1 MTTRRDDLGTGTPD
15 DPIDLHKTQPGSTDL
30 ASGAGVIAVPDLTYT
45 VSIPATVH
53 EVPEHEVAISIADI
67 PIMPVYVDASAPI
80 TTSIPVITELSLTV
94 PQQTEF
100 GPVIPALPE
109 SDDVRIRRPRPR
121 KAKAPVAVL
130 PELVG
135 RKGRKRRPAP
145 EGALRKALYTGT
157 FRLVNVGDSWAV
169 RQRKALDGRIAR
181 SFDSTRFVP
190 VLSRK
195 GGVGTTTVAA
205 LTAMAFAEVR
215 DDHVLAIDANPD
227 RGTLADRVTRT
238 TRSTVRDV
246 VRRSRL
252 IKDRGDFEA
261 LVTRD
266 ETGLDVLASDP
277 TQVVPLGAHDYN
289 TVADLAA
296 QHYSLAILDEGTGL
310 VHSATRAALQR
321 ADAVVI
327 VSGGSVD
334 EARSA
339 SETITWLEA
348 NGYPEL
354 AANAIIA
361 LNTATLG
368 TNLDK
373 IAEIEAH
380 FDSRVR
386 DIVRIPY
393 DPMLATGSV
402 IHYASLKPFTRDAAR
417 DLAALVA
424 DGLPGI
430 VEPASEPASAE
441 AGSAAS
447 GGPGTLALAAD
458 A

>member
-1 MTTRRDDLGTGTPD
+1 MTTRRENLGTG
-15 DPIDLHKTQPGSTDL
+15 
-30 ASGAGVIAVPDLTYT
+30 ASGDLIGTGGTGIALDTAPDLTYT
-45 VSIPATVH
+45 VSLPV
-53 EVPEHEVAISIADI
+53 VEHEAPADEIAIAIADV
-67 PIMPVYVDASAPI
+67 PIMPVYLDASAPT
-80 TTSIPVITELSLTV
+80 TTSIPVITEDALTV
-94 PQQTEF
+94 PEQTDF
-100 GPVIPALPE
+100 GPIIPALPE
-109 SDDVRIRRPRPR
+109 SDDVRVRRAKPR
-121 KAKAPVAVL
+121 KSITAAPVAVV
-130 PELVG
+130 PAAEPAKSAHEPSKSARARR
-135 RKGRKRRPAP
+135 RKKPRRPAP
-145 EGALRKALYTGT
+145 EGLLQSMLYNGT
-157 FRLVNVGDSWAV
+157 FRLVNVGDSFAV
-169 RQRKALDGRIAR
+169 RQRKALDGRISR
-181 SFDSTRFVP
+181 QLDRTRFVP

-215 DDHVLAIDANPD
+215 PDRVLAIDADPD

-252 IKDRGDFEA
+252 IKDSDDFDA
-261 LVTRD
+261 LVTHD

-277 TQVVPLGAHDYN
+277 RQVVPLGAHDYN

-296 QHYSLAILDEGTGL
+296 QHYSLAILDEGTGV
-310 VHSATRAALQR
+310 VHSATKAALQR

-339 SETITWLEA
+339 SDTVTWLEE
-348 NGYPEL
+348 NGFPEL

-361 LNTATLG
+361 LNTATIG

-373 IAEIEAH
+373 IEEIEAH
-380 FDSRVR
+380 FDARVR

-402 IHYASLKPFTRDAAR
+402 IHYSELKPFTREAAR

-424 DGLPGI
+424 DGLPEDTD
-430 VEPASEPASAE
+430 EPEES
-441 AGSAAS
+441 
-447 GGPGTLALAAD
+447 GTLARTASGA
-458 A
+458 